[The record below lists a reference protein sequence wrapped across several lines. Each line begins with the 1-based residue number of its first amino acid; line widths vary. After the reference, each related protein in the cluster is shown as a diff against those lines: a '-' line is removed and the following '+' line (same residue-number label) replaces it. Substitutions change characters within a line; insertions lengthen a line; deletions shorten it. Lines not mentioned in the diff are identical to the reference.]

1 MHRAQHEV
9 QQRPNCGPTRPPA
22 VCQQHIPHETRL
34 ARAMQ
39 CTQAATAPSLVAHL
53 LSHVSFKGGRGFVG
67 ERRPAHHT
75 PLCRH
80 ESGGSMAQRGQ
91 SPVGRGPGTWRR
103 QASPEH
109 RGDGLRA
116 GKCRPA
122 HVVPGTRV
130 GTAASPEPRRAAHTV
145 PPASRTLHHPPP
157 PLHTVPPWPWPPK
170 RRAACLPTAYL
181 HVTSREGISAS
192 SWETG
197 AHAARR
203 PKNVQLEEAMTA
215 TTCATS
221 RFAPQIAA

>member
-1 MHRAQHEV
+1 MSRSRAAEASLANVARLTIRRCVVMRVAGAWHNAARVPSDAGRERGDAKRHRSTA
-9 QQRPNCGPTRPPA
+9 
-22 VCQQHIPHETRL
+22 ETGSE
-34 ARAMQ
+34 
-39 CTQAATAPSLVAHL
+39 QAS
-53 LSHVSFKGGRGFVG
+53 
-67 ERRPAHHT
+67 
-75 PLCRH
+75 
-80 ESGGSMAQRGQ
+80 
-91 SPVGRGPGTWRR
+91 VGRPTSFPG
-103 QASPEH
+103 Q
-109 RGDGLRA
+109 
-116 GKCRPA
+116 
-122 HVVPGTRV
+122 TRV